1 MNSPCQSRHKAP
13 LPSND
18 LKKVVSSFVK
28 YQPRLSINL
37 PRTESE
43 LSTLIGLILYRL
55 PPDNCK
61 ANIKI
66 ILKID
71 STLTMNK

>member
-1 MNSPCQSRHKAP
+1 M
-13 LPSND
+13 
-18 LKKVVSSFVK
+18 K
-28 YQPRLSINL
+28 YQPQLAIHL
-37 PRTESE
+37 ARTESE
-43 LSTLIGLILYRL
+43 LLTLIELILYQI